1 MQLLQIVTALF
12 EFAILWVSLAILIG
26 VFILLNWG
34 QFYVLA
40 CRSRGFIR
48 GLFKITRVPVQLN
61 LKISPPYRFKKWE
74 IETNPPE
81 WLTQKVINF
90 KNKITWD
97 DRSEFWHLL
106 LRSGTHYMNRDLSD
120 KFLPQLVS
128 TGIKIIFKRFFK
140 VISRPNKYFKQFRE
154 NPIKSYLNFCGSIS
168 GESIN
173 WICSRKYFH
182 PFVKITK
189 KAGFP
194 IGYYFGKKY
203 VGLDII
209 DEDSDALKAMQTI
222 MIIYVLFGLAA
233 WEKHI
238 YPFNEP
244 KVIVKGKDEIVI
256 SYCGEPYKCP
266 HRGMK
271 HRSVCQAF
279 VSWENGLVQ
288 AVNPNLRSFV
298 SKSLANG
305 DQSCDVVVKSVG
317 KRKQ

>member
-1 MQLLQIVTALF
+1 MQNLDTIF
-12 EFAILWVSLAILIG
+12 EFSILGFATFGLCLF
-26 VFILLNWG
+26 FILLNWG
-34 QFYVLA
+34 NFYVLI
-40 CRSRGFIR
+40 CKSRGFIR
-48 GLFKITRVPVQLN
+48 GLFRIAKVLVKIN
-61 LKISPPYRFKKWE
+61 LQISPPYRFKLWD
-74 IETNPPE
+74 IEKNPPS
-81 WLTQKVINF
+81 WLTQKVITF

-97 DRSEFWHLL
+97 DRAEFWHLL
-106 LRSGTHYMNRDLSD
+106 LRSGTLYMN
-120 KFLPQLVS
+120 KNIGNQFLPQLVS
-128 TGIKIIFKRFFK
+128 IGIKNIVKKFFK
-140 VISRPNKYFKQFRE
+140 VLLKPIKYFKEFSK
-154 NPIKSYLNFCGSIS
+154 NPIKSYLNFCGGVS
-168 GESIN
+168 GETIN
-173 WICSRKYFH
+173 WICSNEYFYD
-182 PFVKITK
+182 FVRITK

-203 VGLDII
+203 IGLEII

-244 KVIVKGKDEIVI
+244 KIIIKSKDEIII
-256 SYCGEPYKCP
+256 SYCGDPYKCP
-266 HRGMK
+266 HRGLK
-271 HRSVCQAF
+271 HRSICQAF

-305 DQSCDVVVKSVG
+305 DQSCDVVVKFVG